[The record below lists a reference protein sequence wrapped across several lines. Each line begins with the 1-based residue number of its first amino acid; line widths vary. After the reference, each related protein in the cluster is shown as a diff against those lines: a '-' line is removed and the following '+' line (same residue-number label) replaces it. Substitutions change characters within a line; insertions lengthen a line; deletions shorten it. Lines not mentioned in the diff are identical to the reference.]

1 MIMVQIYLI
10 SIKKIALP
18 QIVISNMFT
27 VIVSYL
33 YLFYHKD
40 VTLSF
45 RHHAMRKIDR
55 VVDLQ
60 DQHSLE

>member
-10 SIKKIALP
+10 SKLP

-27 VIVSYL
+27 VIISYL
-33 YLFYHKD
+33 YLFHRKG

-45 RHHAMRKIDR
+45 RHQAMRKIDR